1 MIGGINM
8 VVAFTGYRPE
18 KMPFVESKKD
28 EAYLKF
34 RKRQLQVIER
44 LIERGCTHFISGVA
58 MGFDTWVAEDILV
71 LQKNNSSLELEC
83 AIPFPGQADR
93 WSTSDQKRRY
103 KILTHATSSVIVCE
117 HYSSNCFFE
126 RNKYMVN
133 KADKVLRRSIQKN
146 EGKGDP
152 LQSPCGQTADNAEQ
166 DRNYP
171 HQRQVQSTIH
181 LEASFLHDA
190 VQITCYAKRTEYQ
203 KRKHNTFK

>member
-93 WSTSDQKRRY
+93 WSASDQKRRY

-126 RNKYMVN
+126 SNKYMVN
-133 KADKVLRRSIQKN
+133 KADIVVCAFNGIKGGTAFTVDYALKQNKIVIQIDPATAAVSILSSKN
-146 EGKGDP
+146 FD
-152 LQSPCGQTADNAEQ
+152 
-166 DRNYP
+166 
-171 HQRQVQSTIH
+171 
-181 LEASFLHDA
+181 
-190 VQITCYAKRTEYQ
+190 
-203 KRKHNTFK
+203 

>member
-1 MIGGINM
+1 M

-58 MGFDTWVAEDILV
+58 MGFDTWVAEDILA

-117 HYSSNCFFE
+117 HYSSNCL
-126 RNKYMVN
+126 V
-133 KADKVLRRSIQKN
+133 I
-146 EGKGDP
+146 
-152 LQSPCGQTADNAEQ
+152 
-166 DRNYP
+166 
-171 HQRQVQSTIH
+171 
-181 LEASFLHDA
+181 
-190 VQITCYAKRTEYQ
+190 
-203 KRKHNTFK
+203 

>member
-1 MIGGINM
+1 M

-58 MGFDTWVAEDILV
+58 MGFDTWVAEDILA

-103 KILTHATSSVIVCE
+103 KILTHASIMFSSDVTISIRE
-117 HYSSNCFFE
+117 LKFLFF
-126 RNKYMVN
+126 
-133 KADKVLRRSIQKN
+133 L
-146 EGKGDP
+146 
-152 LQSPCGQTADNAEQ
+152 
-166 DRNYP
+166 P
-171 HQRQVQSTIH
+171 HCPKTGLALSCPSALWT
-181 LEASFLHDA
+181 
-190 VQITCYAKRTEYQ
+190 
-203 KRKHNTFK
+203 

>member
-1 MIGGINM
+1 M

-133 KADKVLRRSIQKN
+133 KADIVVCAFNGIKGGTAFTVDYALKQNTSNPSKRYTYPSVVKPYLASPVLTLFCAS
-146 EGKGDP
+146 GG
-152 LQSPCGQTADNAEQ
+152 LSVFPCSA
-166 DRNYP
+166 
-171 HQRQVQSTIH
+171 
-181 LEASFLHDA
+181 LF
-190 VQITCYAKRTEYQ
+190 CW
-203 KRKHNTFK
+203 FKALL

>member
-103 KILTHATSSVIVCE
+103 E
-117 HYSSNCFFE
+117 H
-126 RNKYMVN
+126 
-133 KADKVLRRSIQKN
+133 RS
-146 EGKGDP
+146 
-152 LQSPCGQTADNAEQ
+152 LSPEADN
-166 DRNYP
+166 RC
-171 HQRQVQSTIH
+171 
-181 LEASFLHDA
+181 L
-190 VQITCYAKRTEYQ
+190 
-203 KRKHNTFK
+203 

>member
-1 MIGGINM
+1 M

-58 MGFDTWVAEDILV
+58 MGFDTWVAEDILA

-103 KILTHATSSVIVCE
+103 KILTHATSSVIVFSSPA
-117 HYSSNCFFE
+117 YSNTKFPAVSSSQPSFTSIEILDLTPFIAVSNRSCSLDNI
-126 RNKYMVN
+126 RISISNL
-133 KADKVLRRSIQKN
+133 LR
-146 EGKGDP
+146 
-152 LQSPCGQTADNAEQ
+152 
-166 DRNYP
+166 
-171 HQRQVQSTIH
+171 
-181 LEASFLHDA
+181 
-190 VQITCYAKRTEYQ
+190 
-203 KRKHNTFK
+203 

>member
-1 MIGGINM
+1 M

-83 AIPFPGQADR
+83 AIPFPGQA
-93 WSTSDQKRRY
+93 
-103 KILTHATSSVIVCE
+103 ATATMAFAASLQ
-117 HYSSNCFFE
+117 NCTNFC
-126 RNKYMVN
+126 
-133 KADKVLRRSIQKN
+133 A
-146 EGKGDP
+146 
-152 LQSPCGQTADNAEQ
+152 A
-166 DRNYP
+166 
-171 HQRQVQSTIH
+171 
-181 LEASFLHDA
+181 
-190 VQITCYAKRTEYQ
+190 
-203 KRKHNTFK
+203 TFAICAAF

>member
-1 MIGGINM
+1 M

-117 HYSSNCFFE
+117 HYSSNCL
-126 RNKYMVN
+126 V
-133 KADKVLRRSIQKN
+133 I
-146 EGKGDP
+146 
-152 LQSPCGQTADNAEQ
+152 
-166 DRNYP
+166 
-171 HQRQVQSTIH
+171 
-181 LEASFLHDA
+181 
-190 VQITCYAKRTEYQ
+190 
-203 KRKHNTFK
+203 

>member
-83 AIPFPGQADR
+83 AIPFHGQADR

-103 KILTHATSSVIVCE
+103 KILTHARRIYLLTCSRLSPFSSAIISLVFPSPNLCSTGAQVK
-117 HYSSNCFFE
+117 S
-126 RNKYMVN
+126 
-133 KADKVLRRSIQKN
+133 LR
-146 EGKGDP
+146 
-152 LQSPCGQTADNAEQ
+152 
-166 DRNYP
+166 
-171 HQRQVQSTIH
+171 
-181 LEASFLHDA
+181 
-190 VQITCYAKRTEYQ
+190 
-203 KRKHNTFK
+203 

>member
-58 MGFDTWVAEDILV
+58 MGFDTWVAEDILA

-103 KILTHATSSVIVCE
+103 KILTHAKKPPTDRLIPQLSHGMFYLSVASTCLAFANWLCTPI
-117 HYSSNCFFE
+117 SRRDLQARLNLALFQPG
-126 RNKYMVN
+126 MM
-133 KADKVLRRSIQKN
+133 RRS
-146 EGKGDP
+146 P
-152 LQSPCGQTADNAEQ
+152 
-166 DRNYP
+166 Y
-171 HQRQVQSTIH
+171 
-181 LEASFLHDA
+181 SF
-190 VQITCYAKRTEYQ
+190 
-203 KRKHNTFK
+203 FK

>member
-103 KILTHATSSVIVCE
+103 KIVSYQLHNLITVTH
-117 HYSSNCFFE
+117 HF
-126 RNKYMVN
+126 
-133 KADKVLRRSIQKN
+133 
-146 EGKGDP
+146 GKT
-152 LQSPCGQTADNAEQ
+152 TADCCIK
-166 DRNYP
+166 
-171 HQRQVQSTIH
+171 ST
-181 LEASFLHDA
+181 S
-190 VQITCYAKRTEYQ
+190 R
-203 KRKHNTFK
+203 